1 MRDRAIA
8 VTSLST
14 GNLFAVFGCGAG
26 SHELLCKIWDGT
38 QPAGEQWLPSQ
49 EAWTNLGGSFDSTVA
64 PVIEGGLFPP
74 WPLDLFGLGS
84 NYGMYSGIMSVS
96 TPLAPPP
103 PVGWSSIGGTF
114 NGPPAATQYG
124 AGGAL
129 YAPGMNRIVVG
140 LGTDNQPY
148 ASSYSAITQEFSDW
162 LPLGGVLISELA
174 YDNSGPDYNKF
185 AILGVGADAQL
196 YRLDIDATNWPPT
209 LSGWAPLGGCFRA
222 SPAAVNWGAGRLDV
236 FGLGTNLGMYHRA
249 WVSGA
254 AVTDWEPLGGT
265 FDSSP
270 AVVSWGPNRLD
281 IFGLGTDDSMYH
293 KAWNGNQWLPSITDW
308 EPLGGAFVSAPA
320 VISAEPNRL
329 DIFGLGTDDS
339 MYHKAWDGNQWLPS
353 VTDWEPLG
361 GAFVVPRSTV
371 MPARKDF
378 GAHITFAGSTAAE
391 GNIHVTLFSDG
402 KYEFTG
408 DMHDSGA
415 AAYNFAVACAVFD
428 SKNREYTF
436 GQSGY
441 IAGTFEPG
449 KRDTSWD
456 QTGINGY
463 IADFW
468 DDFFGCGGTQFKWTA
483 ATNPDVVGLVATL
496 ILPGVLEVIDV
507 ASK

>member
-185 AILGVGADAQL
+185 AILRSGRRCPVVPARYRRDKLAAHSIGLGSARRLLQGVAGGGKLGSWSTRCVRARNQSRNVPSGVG
-196 YRLDIDATNWPPT
+196 
-209 LSGWAPLGGCFRA
+209 
-222 SPAAVNWGAGRLDV
+222 
-236 FGLGTNLGMYHRA
+236 
-249 WVSGA
+249 
-254 AVTDWEPLGGT
+254 
-265 FDSSP
+265 
-270 AVVSWGPNRLD
+270 
-281 IFGLGTDDSMYH
+281 
-293 KAWNGNQWLPSITDW
+293 
-308 EPLGGAFVSAPA
+308 
-320 VISAEPNRL
+320 
-329 DIFGLGTDDS
+329 
-339 MYHKAWDGNQWLPS
+339 
-353 VTDWEPLG
+353 
-361 GAFVVPRSTV
+361 
-371 MPARKDF
+371 
-378 GAHITFAGSTAAE
+378 
-391 GNIHVTLFSDG
+391 
-402 KYEFTG
+402 
-408 DMHDSGA
+408 
-415 AAYNFAVACAVFD
+415 
-428 SKNREYTF
+428 
-436 GQSGY
+436 
-441 IAGTFEPG
+441 
-449 KRDTSWD
+449 
-456 QTGINGY
+456 
-463 IADFW
+463 
-468 DDFFGCGGTQFKWTA
+468 
-483 ATNPDVVGLVATL
+483 
-496 ILPGVLEVIDV
+496 
-507 ASK
+507 